1 MSEASPVH
9 HRQSRRRR
17 PGGAPEPPG
26 AIRRA
31 TAPPPPP
38 QPPPR
43 SSMPP
48 RSDRQQPAGEH
59 EERRIV
65 ENGEDGLLKQARHLG
80 LDVGD
85 NARRPR
91 SSLQQRVERRAA
103 VSGLQVQT
111 GSCGH
116 RHPHI
121 PGRCPQGPTCCTSS
135 PLAADAG
142 EDGLPPTSRRLSA
155 TPSSALPSS

>member
-1 MSEASPVH
+1 
-9 HRQSRRRR
+9 
-17 PGGAPEPPG
+17 
-26 AIRRA
+26 
-31 TAPPPPP
+31 
-38 QPPPR
+38 
-43 SSMPP
+43 MPP
-48 RSDRQQPAGEH
+48 CSDRQQPAGEH

-116 RHPHI
+116 VDIRTYLGVVRKAPRAA
-121 PGRCPQGPTCCTSS
+121 PRRRGLQMPVKMGCLLPQG
-135 PLAADAG
+135 G
-142 EDGLPPTSRRLSA
+142 
-155 TPSSALPSS
+155 